1 MNLQELEAR
10 SPAKHYTKVLEQ
22 YFGRK
27 VSLRNLSEND
37 TKRLLSRV
45 RNLIAERRADPSI
58 HYSERDPKFIQLMM
72 VEQALKYRLKENTQ
86 YAPSGAT
93 NNAGAMTQPAGGS
106 TTTPTPAEKQKV
118 KSQQLQAAQKIK
130 DPKLQQT
137 MKKSI
142 SGQTLSK
149 DEQQSMAGAM
159 MGSPIQ
165 NESIDKKESEKK
177 IEAYGVRGFNSKQWR
192 KVFKNQAAF
201 EKWLDANEGDVEVQ
215 GTRDVLDENWNRHW
229 RIQISESEIQ
239 QAQVILAA
247 QDLVD
252 QVQKMIEQCTSVQFK
267 DLPALVNQVKNE
279 VGYDKA
285 VQFNQD
291 SGTAFSTLVQ
301 SMQTAKLQLEAAVG
315 IITGQQS
322 SIPSV
327 GSPNDTGM
335 TPPPSPDEDMD
346 FDMDMDFDEPEMGGE
361 ETTLGRARAK

>member
-165 NESIDKKESEKK
+165 NE
-177 IEAYGVRGFNSKQWR
+177 
-192 KVFKNQAAF
+192 
-201 EKWLDANEGDVEVQ
+201 
-215 GTRDVLDENWNRHW
+215 NWNRHW

-346 FDMDMDFDEPEMGGE
+346 FDMDVDFDEPEMGGE